1 MFRASLSIVPNGVVD
16 MTSDWPNDLP
26 SQGRLELKEHEIAV
40 VRALES
46 EETPTLP
53 ISQWYLGALRA
64 LSDEHN
70 PDRIPQAAHS
80 LRELLEKLPRV
91 VFQGDRHE
99 LLEGA
104 GRRDEARMLIE
115 NADPLANQLHSV
127 VREGKR
133 DRLHELRLQ
142 LVKFSHHGGQ
152 PTIDDF
158 NGCLEELERTIL
170 DLFSPISAQDQHE
183 IRTILDLGHPTQED
197 VARLFSLMEKRGANY
212 TFFFKNAADPFWMP
226 ILKERGYFSVA
237 PGGEQIPEGQTSP
250 LWWPL
255 HYLSRVKDAGDQ
267 VVDVI
272 LGIPEVS
279 HPQIKYKILDIA
291 RTLPG
296 A

>member
-226 ILKERGYFSVA
+226 ILKERGYFSVCTWRRTNSRRSNLSSLVA
-237 PGGEQIPEGQTSP
+237 IALLVASEGCWGS
-250 LWWPL
+250 
-255 HYLSRVKDAGDQ
+255 GC
-267 VVDVI
+267 
-272 LGIPEVS
+272 
-279 HPQIKYKILDIA
+279 
-291 RTLPG
+291 
-296 A
+296 